1 MDEKTSLLSSSSR
14 ARKESDHGATRRR
27 SRLGSFS
34 RFGGEFAKEVDA
46 HHTIFLLTLLYA
58 TMQPSALLTMHR

>member
-46 HHTIFLLTLLYA
+46 HHSIFANLIICNYA
-58 TMQPSALLTMHR
+58 TLRPINLFV